1 MNITLVYGTERKGST
16 YNIAQLFLNR
26 LKDEKSE
33 VTEIFLPKDMPH
45 FCRGCS
51 LCFMKGEEYCPHY
64 EQVNK
69 IRIALEKADMLIFA
83 SPVYVY
89 HTTGQM
95 KTLLDHF
102 GYQWMVHRPNQSM
115 FGKTALIIST
125 AAGAGMKTTNKDI
138 ADSLNF
144 WGVARI
150 FKYGKGVAA
159 IDWKGVSDEKKAE
172 IYKNVDTL
180 SEKII
185 RTSKNVTP
193 SIKTKVMFNVMRIVQ
208 KRGGFNKADTDY
220 WRAKGWL
227 DRKRP
232 WKQ

>member
-69 IRIALEKADMLIFA
+69 VRIALEKADMLIFA

-115 FGKTALIIST
+115 FGKIALIIST

-172 IYKNVDTL
+172 IYKNVYTL

-193 SIKTKVMFNVMRIVQ
+193 SIKTKTMFNVMRIVQ
-208 KRGGFNKADTDY
+208 KKGGFNKADTEY
-220 WRAKGWL
+220 WKAKGWL
-227 DRKRP
+227 ERKRP